1 MYSRRHRTRLCK
13 AAYEAHCNYQ
23 CLETLRITSTYRD
36 LSLRAQTRRRAMRKR
51 LKTAKGVSS
60 IIGCGPPAAVA
71 SEAPRP
77 RAVLHMH
84 CPRTGSTQKRRTAA
98 DAKIIRHTSP
108 ASPRT
113 SRPTTDE
120 TKITRQTPPT
130 HHRAPPT
137 GIENMA
143 AFVILDAWEVQNR
156 LNPEWS
162 QRYSKC

>member
-1 MYSRRHRTRLCK
+1 MDSTPVDSHPLDSIPLDSTRFDAAGRESLVIIASATVGVPTRDTRLSHPSGSSRFSASLNENADAIGDVSRRHRTRLCK

-77 RAVLHMH
+77 GAVLHMH
-84 CPRTGSTQKRRTAA
+84 CPRTGSKQKRRTAA
-98 DAKIIRHTSP
+98 DA
-108 ASPRT
+108 
-113 SRPTTDE
+113 
-120 TKITRQTPPT
+120 
-130 HHRAPPT
+130 
-137 GIENMA
+137 
-143 AFVILDAWEVQNR
+143 
-156 LNPEWS
+156 
-162 QRYSKC
+162 